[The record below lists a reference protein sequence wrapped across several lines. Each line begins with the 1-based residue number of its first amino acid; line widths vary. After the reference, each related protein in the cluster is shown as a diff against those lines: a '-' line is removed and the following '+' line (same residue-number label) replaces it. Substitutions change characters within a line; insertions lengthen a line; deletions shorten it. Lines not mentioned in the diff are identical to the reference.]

1 MGIRV
6 LKSAFAVIAAIYIS
20 LAVGLTSPLSAG
32 LLAIMG
38 VDVTIKKGLS
48 TSFQR
53 IAASVIGLFFASG
66 LFWALGFHVWVI
78 GVFVLVLYPVL
89 AQLQLRE
96 GIITCS
102 VVMFHVYGAGKLS
115 TDLLLNEIALLV
127 IGLGTATVI
136 NMVYMPR
143 EHKNLQH
150 YRRKVE
156 ELFSQIFMEI
166 SRHLRNNAYVWSG
179 AELLQAEDTLRDAI
193 RTAERTEQNSI
204 VSGGPAWS
212 VYFHMRDR
220 QLLSISRMTQLVAR
234 VYQTLPHGEL
244 VAAVFD
250 ELKEDVK
257 VDHYTGRGE
266 KRLEEL
272 QEQYRHMPLPVT
284 REEFEIRAAL
294 LQLVEELKAY
304 LDVAKREKRPVE
316 KAGPG
321 A

>member
-6 LKSAFAVIAAIYIS
+6 LKTAIAVIAAIYIS
-20 LAVGLTSPLSAG
+20 LAVGLTSPLSSG

-38 VDVTIKKGLS
+38 VDVTIKKGLR

-89 AQLQLRE
+89 AQLELRD
-96 GIITCS
+96 GIITSS
-102 VVMFHVYGAGKLS
+102 VVMLHVYGTGALS

-136 NMVYMPR
+136 NMLYMPK
-143 EHKNLQH
+143 ENKNLQL
-150 YRRKVE
+150 YRLKVE
-156 ELFSQIFMEI
+156 ELFSRIFLEI
-166 SRHLRNNAYVWSG
+166 SLHLRNNAYVWSG
-179 AELLQAEDTLRDAI
+179 AELLEAEDTLREAI
-193 RTAERTEQNSI
+193 RTAERTDENSI
-204 VSGGPAWS
+204 VSGGPAWT
-212 VYFHMRDR
+212 VYFYMRDT
-220 QLLSISRMTQLVAR
+220 QLLAISRMARLVAR
-234 VYQTLPHGEL
+234 VYQALPHGEL
-244 VAAVFD
+244 LASVFD
-250 ELKEDVK
+250 ELQEDVK
-257 VDHYTGRGE
+257 VPHYTGRGE
-266 KRLEEL
+266 KKLEEL
-272 QEQYRHMPLPVT
+272 QEQYRFMPLPQT

-304 LDVAKREKRPVE
+304 LDVAKREKRPIE
-316 KAGPG
+316 RDRQG